1 MSATVDFSRDVVLG
15 MLSKG
20 ETGNEIMQILD
31 VIASDSQEQTSD
43 YGQGNGYDSIDF

>member
-1 MSATVDFSRDVVLG
+1 MSATVEFSRDVMLD

-31 VIASDSQEQTSD
+31 VIASDCQEQVSN
-43 YGQGNGYDSIDF
+43 YGQEDF